1 MIAAAFLLDASRPK
15 DIRVKRLKSL
25 LLAAAFAWPMAGAA
39 LADEDSFKA
48 HTFSLS
54 NGMQVVVIPDHRAP
68 VVTHQVWF
76 KTGSADDPRDAGGIA
91 HFFEHLMFRGTPKVP
106 DQEFDAILSRN
117 GGDNNAN
124 TSYDRT
130 VYYER
135 IAADRLELAMQ
146 LDSDRMEHLIISDKT
161 VPSERNVILEERN
174 QRTDNNPDGLFWEQM
189 YGALFLAHPYGI
201 PIIGWRSEI
210 EGLTLEE
217 AQAFYKANYGPNN
230 AILVVAGD
238 VTVAEVKKLA
248 EKYYG
253 VMKPRELTRHA
264 RPQEPPPKA
273 ARRVAMKDPQVG
285 VPTFARLYLAPS
297 YKSAKD
303 GEAYALALM
312 SYILGGKGDTSRLGL
327 ALVKRDKVAS
337 SIQTW
342 YDGDGI
348 DDRMVGVYA
357 QPSDGE
363 SLKDLE
369 TAIDTEIAKFI
380 AEGPTEAE
388 MARAKTV
395 MVANE
400 IYAKDNAEGLANY
413 YGEGLAYGLTVEDL
427 EAWPDRINAVTI
439 DQVKAVAA
447 KYLKPERSVTGTLEP
462 EGKGG
467 DAPPATPPTEV
478 TP

>member
-1 MIAAAFLLDASRPK
+1 M
-15 DIRVKRLKSL
+15 KRLKTL
-25 LLAAAFAWPMAGAA
+25 LMAAA
-39 LADEDSFKA
+39 LAAPLSATAMADDEEAFKA
-48 HTFSLS
+48 HTFSLQ

-68 VVTHQVWF
+68 VVTHQIWF

-124 TSYDRT
+124 TYYDRT

-146 LDSDRMEHLIISDKT
+146 LDSDRMENLIISDKT

-174 QRTDNNPDGLFWEQM
+174 QRTDNNPDGKFWEQM
-189 YGALFLAHPYGI
+189 YAALYLAHPYGI
-201 PIIGWRSEI
+201 PVIGWRSEI
-210 EGLTLEE
+210 EGLTLDE

-253 VMKPRELTRHA
+253 VMKPRELHKQA
-264 RPQEPPPKA
+264 RPQEPPPRA
-273 ARRVAMKDPQVG
+273 ARRLSMKDPQVG
-285 VPTFARLYLAPS
+285 VPSLARLYLAPS
-297 YKSAKD
+297 YTSAKD

-327 ALVKRDKVAS
+327 ALVKRDKIAS
-337 SIQTW
+337 SVSTW

-357 QPSDGE
+357 QPSDGK
-363 SLKDLE
+363 SLAELE
-369 TAIDTEIAKFI
+369 TAVDAEIAKFI
-380 AEGPTEAE
+380 AEGPTEEE
-388 MARAKTV
+388 MTRAKTV

-413 YGEGLAYGLTVEDL
+413 YGEGLTYGLTIADL
-427 EAWPDRINAVTI
+427 DAWPDRINAVTI

-447 KYLKPERSVTGTLEP
+447 KYLTPERSVTGTLEP

-467 DAPPATPPTEV
+467 DAPPAAPPVEGTP
-478 TP
+478 

>member
-1 MIAAAFLLDASRPK
+1 M
-15 DIRVKRLKSL
+15 KRLRSF
-25 LLAAAFAWPMAGAA
+25 LLAAALAVPMSGAA
-39 LADEDSFKA
+39 LADDEAFKA
-48 HTFSLS
+48 HTFALS

-68 VVTHQVWF
+68 VVTHQIWF

-106 DQEFDAILSRN
+106 DQQFDAILSRN
-117 GGDNNAN
+117 GGVNNAN
-124 TSYDRT
+124 TYYDRT

-135 IAADRLELAMQ
+135 IASDRLELAME
-146 LDSDRMEHLIISDKT
+146 LDADRMENLIISDQT

-189 YGALFLAHPYGI
+189 NAALYVAHPYGI
-201 PIIGWRSEI
+201 PVIGWRSEI

-238 VTVAEVKKLA
+238 VTVAQVKELA
-248 EKYYG
+248 EKHYG
-253 VMKPRELTRHA
+253 VMKPRELAKQA
-264 RPQEPPPKA
+264 RPQEPPPRA

-285 VPTFARLYLAPS
+285 VPSFARLYLAPS

-303 GEAYALALM
+303 GEAYALELM
-312 SYILGGKGDTSRLGL
+312 SYILGGSGDNSRLGL
-327 ALVKRDKVAS
+327 ALTKRDKIVS
-337 SIQTW
+337 SVQTW
-342 YDGDGI
+342 YDGDGV

-357 QPSDGE
+357 QPSDGKTLADVE
-363 SLKDLE
+363 AAVD
-369 TAIDTEIAKFI
+369 AEIAKFI

-388 MARAKTV
+388 MTRAKTV
-395 MVANE
+395 MLANA

-427 EAWPDRINAVTI
+427 DAWPDRINAVTI

-447 KYLKPERSVTGTLEP
+447 KYLEMKRSVTGTLEP
-462 EGKGG
+462 EGTGG
-467 DAPPATPPTEV
+467 DAPPASPPTEV

>member
-1 MIAAAFLLDASRPK
+1 
-15 DIRVKRLKSL
+15 VNRLRSI
-25 LLAAAFAWPMAGAA
+25 LLAAAMAWPMAGAA
-39 LADEDSFKA
+39 QADDEAFKA
-48 HTFSLS
+48 HSFALS

-135 IAADRLELAMQ
+135 IASDRLALAME
-146 LDSDRMEHLIISDKT
+146 LDSDRMENLIISDQT

-174 QRTDNNPDGLFWEQM
+174 TRTDNNPDGLFWEQM
-189 YGALFLAHPYGI
+189 SAALYLAHPYGI

-238 VTVAEVKKLA
+238 VTVAQVKELA

-253 VMKPRELTRHA
+253 PMQPRDLAKRV

-273 ARRVAMKDPQVG
+273 ARRVAMRDPQVG

-303 GEAYALALM
+303 GESYALELM
-312 SYILGGKGDTSRLGL
+312 SYILGGSGDNSRLGL
-327 ALVKRDKVAS
+327 ALTKRDKIMS
-337 SIQTW
+337 SVQTW

-348 DDRMVGVYA
+348 DDRMVGVYG
-357 QPSDGE
+357 QPSEGE
-363 SLKDLE
+363 TLKDVE
-369 TAIDTEIAKFI
+369 AAIDTEIAKFI
-380 AEGPTEAE
+380 AEGPTEEE
-388 MARAKTV
+388 MTRAKTV
-395 MVANE
+395 LLANA

-413 YGEGLAYGLTVEDL
+413 YGEGLTFGLTIEDL
-427 EAWPDRINAVTI
+427 DAWPDRMNAVTI

-447 KYLKPERSVTGTLEP
+447 KYLVMERSVTGTLEP
-462 EGKGG
+462 EGAGG

>member
-1 MIAAAFLLDASRPK
+1 MN
-15 DIRVKRLKSL
+15 RLRSI
-25 LLAAAFAWPMAGAA
+25 LLAAAMAWPMAGAA
-39 LADEDSFKA
+39 QADDEAFKA
-48 HTFSLS
+48 HSFALS

-135 IAADRLELAMQ
+135 IASDRLALAME
-146 LDSDRMEHLIISDKT
+146 LDSDRMENLIISDQT

-174 QRTDNNPDGLFWEQM
+174 TRTDNNPDGLFWEQM
-189 YGALFLAHPYGI
+189 SAALYLAHPYGI

-238 VTVAEVKKLA
+238 VTVAQVKELA

-253 VMKPRELTRHA
+253 PMQPRDLAKRV

-273 ARRVAMKDPQVG
+273 ARRVAMRDPQVG

-303 GEAYALALM
+303 GESYALELM
-312 SYILGGKGDTSRLGL
+312 SYILGGSGDNSRLGL
-327 ALVKRDKVAS
+327 ALTKRDKIMS
-337 SIQTW
+337 SVQTW

-348 DDRMVGVYA
+348 DDRMVGVYG
-357 QPSDGE
+357 QPSEGE
-363 SLKDLE
+363 TLKDVE
-369 TAIDTEIAKFI
+369 AAIDTEIAKFI
-380 AEGPTEAE
+380 AEGPTEEE
-388 MARAKTV
+388 MTRAKTV
-395 MVANE
+395 LLANA

-413 YGEGLAYGLTVEDL
+413 YGEGLTFGLTIEDL
-427 EAWPDRINAVTI
+427 DAWPDRMNAVTI

-447 KYLKPERSVTGTLEP
+447 KYLVMERSVTGTLEP
-462 EGKGG
+462 EGAGG

>member
-1 MIAAAFLLDASRPK
+1 MKSLKAA
-15 DIRVKRLKSL
+15 L
-25 LLAAAFAWPMAGAA
+25 LLAAASLATPAH
-39 LADEDSFKA
+39 ADEESFKA
-48 HTFSLS
+48 HTFALE

-106 DQEFDAILSRN
+106 DQQFDAILSRN
-117 GGDNNAN
+117 GGDNNA
-124 TSYDRT
+124 TTYYDRT
-130 VYYER
+130 VYFER
-135 IAADRLELAMQ
+135 IAADRLDLAME
-146 LDSDRMEHLIISDKT
+146 LNSDRMENLIISDQT

-174 QRTDNNPDGLFWEQM
+174 TRTDNNPDGLFWEQM
-189 YGALFLAHPYGI
+189 FAALYTAHPYGI
-201 PIIGWRSEI
+201 PVIGWRSEI

-238 VTVAEVKKLA
+238 VTVAKVKELA
-248 EKYYG
+248 NKYYAP
-253 VMKPRELTRHA
+253 MKPRELAA
-264 RPQEPPPKA
+264 RVRPKEPEPIA
-273 ARRVAMKDPQVG
+273 ARRVEMKHPQVA

-297 YKSAKD
+297 YTSAKD

-327 ALVKRDKVAS
+327 ALVKRDKIVS

-357 QPSDGE
+357 QPSPGE
-363 SLKDLE
+363 SLEEVEK
-369 TAIDTEIAKFI
+369 AIDAEIAKFI

-395 MVANE
+395 MLANE
-400 IYAKDNAEGLANY
+400 IYAKDNVEGLANY
-413 YGEGLAYGLTVEDL
+413 YGEGLTYGLTVEDL
-427 EAWPDRINAVTI
+427 DAWPQRINAVTI

-447 KYLKPERSVTGTLEP
+447 KYLQIKRSVTGTLEP
-462 EGKGG
+462 EGAGG
-467 DAPPATPPTEV
+467 DAAPATPPTEV

>member
-1 MIAAAFLLDASRPK
+1 MIAAAFLQNASAAK
-15 DIRVKRLKSL
+15 DTPVKRLRAL
-25 LLAAAFAWPMAGAA
+25 LLAAAMAAPMAAA
-39 LADEDSFKA
+39 ARADDESFKA
-48 HTFSLS
+48 HTFSLQ

-106 DQEFDAILSRN
+106 DQQFDAILTRN
-117 GGDNNAN
+117 GGDNNAT

-130 VYYER
+130 VYFER
-135 IAADRLELAMQ
+135 IAADRLGLAME
-146 LDSDRMEHLIISDKT
+146 LDADRMENLIISDQT

-174 QRTDNNPDGLFWEQM
+174 TRTDNSPDGQFWEQM
-189 YGALFLAHPYGI
+189 NAALFLAHPYGT

-217 AQAFYKANYGPNN
+217 AQTFYKANYGPNN

-238 VTVAEVKKLA
+238 VTVAQVKELA

-253 VMKPRELTRHA
+253 PMQPRELARRV
-264 RPQEPPPKA
+264 RPQEPPPRA

-285 VPTFARLYLAPS
+285 VPSFARLYLAPS
-297 YKSAKD
+297 YTSARD
-303 GEAYALALM
+303 GEAYALTLM
-312 SYILGGKGDTSRLGL
+312 SYILGGTGDSSRLGL
-327 ALVKRDKVAS
+327 ALTKRDKIVS
-337 SIQTW
+337 SVSTW

-357 QPSDGE
+357 QPSDGK
-363 SLKDLE
+363 SLTEVEAAVD
-369 TAIDTEIAKFI
+369 AEIAKFI
-380 AEGPTEAE
+380 AEGPSEEE
-388 MARAKTV
+388 MTRAKTV
-395 MVANE
+395 LLANA
-400 IYAKDNAEGLANY
+400 IYAKDNAQGLANY
-413 YGEGLAYGLTVEDL
+413 YGEGLAYGLTVADL
-427 EAWPDRINAVTI
+427 DAWPERINAVTI

-447 KYLKPERSVTGTLEP
+447 KYLKMERSVTGTLEP
-462 EGKGG
+462 EGAGG
-467 DAPPATPPTEV
+467 DAPPATPPAEG

>member
-1 MIAAAFLLDASRPK
+1 MAAAIAA
-15 DIRVKRLKSL
+15 
-25 LLAAAFAWPMAGAA
+25 PMAGAA
-39 LADEDSFKA
+39 LADDEAFKA
-48 HTFSLS
+48 HSFALS

-135 IAADRLELAMQ
+135 IASDRLALAME
-146 LDSDRMEHLIISDKT
+146 LDSDRMENLIISDQT

-174 QRTDNNPDGLFWEQM
+174 TRTDNNPDGLFWEQM
-189 YGALFLAHPYGI
+189 SAALYLAHPYGI

-238 VTVAEVKKLA
+238 VTVAQVKELA

-253 VMKPRELTRHA
+253 PMQPRDLAKRV

-273 ARRVAMKDPQVG
+273 ARRVAMRDPQVG

-303 GEAYALALM
+303 GESYALELM
-312 SYILGGKGDTSRLGL
+312 SYILGGSGDNSRLGL
-327 ALVKRDKVAS
+327 ALTKRDKIMS
-337 SIQTW
+337 SVQTW

-348 DDRMVGVYA
+348 DDRMVGVYG
-357 QPSDGE
+357 QPSEGE
-363 SLKDLE
+363 TLKDVE
-369 TAIDTEIAKFI
+369 AAIDTEIAKFI
-380 AEGPTEAE
+380 AEGPTEEE
-388 MARAKTV
+388 MTRAKTV
-395 MVANE
+395 LLANA

-413 YGEGLAYGLTVEDL
+413 YGEGLTFGLTIEDL
-427 EAWPDRINAVTI
+427 DAWPDRMNAVTI

-447 KYLKPERSVTGTLEP
+447 KYLVMERSVTGTLEP
-462 EGKGG
+462 EGAGG

>member
-1 MIAAAFLLDASRPK
+1 M
-15 DIRVKRLKSL
+15 
-25 LLAAAFAWPMAGAA
+25 AWPMAGAA
-39 LADEDSFKA
+39 QADDEAFKA
-48 HTFSLS
+48 HSFALS

-135 IAADRLELAMQ
+135 IASDRLALAME
-146 LDSDRMEHLIISDKT
+146 LDSDRMENLIISDQT

-174 QRTDNNPDGLFWEQM
+174 TRTDNNPDGLFWEQM
-189 YGALFLAHPYGI
+189 SAALYLAHPYGI

-238 VTVAEVKKLA
+238 VTVAQVKELA

-253 VMKPRELTRHA
+253 PMQPRDLAKRV

-273 ARRVAMKDPQVG
+273 ARRVAMRDPQVG

-303 GEAYALALM
+303 GESYALELM
-312 SYILGGKGDTSRLGL
+312 SYILGGSGDNSRLGL
-327 ALVKRDKVAS
+327 ALTKRDKIMS
-337 SIQTW
+337 SVQTW

-348 DDRMVGVYA
+348 DDRMVGVYG
-357 QPSDGE
+357 QPSEGE
-363 SLKDLE
+363 TLKDVE
-369 TAIDTEIAKFI
+369 AAIDTEIAKFI
-380 AEGPTEAE
+380 AEGPTEEE
-388 MARAKTV
+388 MTRAKTV
-395 MVANE
+395 LLANA

-413 YGEGLAYGLTVEDL
+413 YGEGLTFGLTIEDL
-427 EAWPDRINAVTI
+427 DAWPDRMNAVTI

-447 KYLKPERSVTGTLEP
+447 KYLVMERSVTGTLEP
-462 EGKGG
+462 EGAGG

>member
-1 MIAAAFLLDASRPK
+1 MIAAAFALDAPRPK
-15 DIRVKRLKSL
+15 DIRVKRLKSI
-25 LLAAAFAWPMAGAA
+25 LLAAAFAWPLAGAA
-39 LADEDSFKA
+39 MADEESFKA

-106 DQEFDAILSRN
+106 DQKFDAILSRN

-135 IAADRLELAMQ
+135 IASDRLALAME
-146 LDSDRMEHLIISDKT
+146 LDSDRMENLIISDQT

-174 QRTDNNPDGLFWEQM
+174 QRTDNNPDAKFWEQM
-189 YGALFLAHPYGI
+189 YSALYLAHPYGI
-201 PIIGWRSEI
+201 PVIGWRSEI

-253 VMKPRELTRHA
+253 PMKPRELAKRV
-264 RPQEPPPKA
+264 RPQEPPPIA

-297 YKSAKD
+297 YTSAKD
-303 GEAYALALM
+303 GEAYALTVM
-312 SYILGGKGDTSRLGL
+312 SYILGGTGDSSRLGL
-327 ALVKRDKVAS
+327 ALAKRDKIVS
-337 SIQTW
+337 SVQSW

-357 QPSDGE
+357 QPSDGKT
-363 SLKDLE
+363 LADVE
-369 TAIDTEIAKFI
+369 TAVDGEIAKFI
-380 AEGPTEAE
+380 AEGPTEEE

-395 MVANE
+395 LLANA

-413 YGEGLAYGLTVEDL
+413 YGEGLTYGLTVEDL
-427 EAWPDRINAVTI
+427 EAWPDRINAVTA

-462 EGKGG
+462 DGKGG
-467 DAPPATPPTEV
+467 DAPPATPPAEG